1 MAATAPQTVPSANP
15 LRRTRPAISV
25 VVVAHDA
32 GMELVGCLASL
43 RPRTGAAPEIIVVVT
58 GALEPEAER
67 AARFLAEVV
76 EPGENI
82 GFAAACNLG
91 TRHANGDVL
100 VFLNADTLA
109 APGALQGL
117 AHALEDPTVGAA
129 MARLRLVREPD
140 LLNSSGNVLHIT
152 GLGWVGGY
160 RDEVA
165 RARELREVA
174 FPSGAAMAIKA
185 DLFRELGG
193 FRDEL
198 FCYHEDVD
206 LGWRLRLR
214 GLRVVMT
221 PRADVYHDYE
231 FARNPLKQYFL
242 ERNRLAFVMCD
253 FSVRLLLVLSPI
265 LVAAEV
271 AMCVLAW
278 REGWLRRKLSTYV
291 WCLRHA
297 RMLLRRRRETQR
309 IRRVSDR
316 ELVGLLTAVIDP
328 RMLRVPF
335 LVRLANPLLSAYWS
349 VAQRVI

>member
-1 MAATAPQTVPSANP
+1 M
-15 LRRTRPAISV
+15 
-25 VVVAHDA
+25 AHDA

-43 RPRTGAAPEIIVVVT
+43 RPRTGAVPEIIVVVT

-67 AARFLAEVV
+67 AVRFLAADVV
-76 EPGENI
+76 EPGENV
-82 GFAAACNLG
+82 GFAAACNVG
-91 TRHANGDVL
+91 ARHASGDIL

-109 APGALQGL
+109 APGALRAL
-117 AHALEDPTVGAA
+117 ARALDDPAVGAA
-129 MARLRLVREPD
+129 MARLRLLREPE

-160 RDEVA
+160 REEASTV
-165 RARELREVA
+165 RELRDVA
-174 FPSGAAMAIKA
+174 FPSGAAMATRA

-193 FRDEL
+193 FREEL

-206 LGWRLRLR
+206 LGWRMRLR

-221 PRADVYHDYE
+221 PRADIYHDYE

-242 ERNRLAFVMCD
+242 ERNRLAFLMCD
-253 FSVRLLLVLSPI
+253 FSVRLLLVLAPV
-265 LVAAEV
+265 LLAAEI
-271 AMCVLAW
+271 AMCALAW
-278 REGWLRRKLSTYV
+278 REGWLRRKLSTYT
-291 WCLRHA
+291 WCLRNI
-297 RMLLRRRRETQR
+297 RMLLRRRRETRR

-335 LVRLANPLLSAYWS
+335 LVRLANPLVATYWS
-349 VAQRVI
+349 LARRAL